1 MVRLFG
7 TMAFDP
13 DEVEIFCS
21 REHAASG
28 KNELQLKS
36 GKEWYLSDDSAEAY
50 MAFLRERQEGGGSDE
65 LAEQR

>member
-7 TMAFDP
+7 TLAFDP
-13 DEVEIFCS
+13 DDVEVFCS
-21 REHAASG
+21 RGHSESG

-36 GKEWYLSDDSAEAY
+36 GKAWYMSDDSAKAY

-65 LAEQR
+65 LAKQR